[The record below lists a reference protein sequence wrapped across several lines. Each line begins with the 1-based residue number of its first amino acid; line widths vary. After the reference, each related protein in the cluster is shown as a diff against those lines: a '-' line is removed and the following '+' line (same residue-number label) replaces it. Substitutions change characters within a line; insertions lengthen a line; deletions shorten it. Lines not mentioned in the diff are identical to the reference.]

1 MPEITTVSGIKKLP
15 EDLISDLYGN
25 LMTSLN
31 EKEDPEYSRIRN
43 FAYKK
48 FAETGFPDFK
58 HEEYK
63 YTHVTQKIP
72 QKLHFKA
79 EEYNGNGLDRL
90 NTPIPVFENSI
101 IIEFINGVLIT
112 DFNVLKEFGTSVEIK
127 SIDKA
132 AKDNPDLIYGILRQE
147 IELSKDPFVPL
158 NTAFSR
164 EGLFIHIKEN
174 IRTEKD
180 IYLIHHTLPD
190 PNGLFSSNRQIF
202 LAGRNSSSRI
212 AEIFFSG
219 DQASY
224 FDIPFTSI
232 HLEEGAS
239 LSYHKVQL
247 LGKQAVHLNNTQVH
261 QKKDSR
267 LMSFTITLSGSMI
280 RNNLNIRLNESN
292 CESTLYGLFYLS
304 DSDHADNHT
313 VVDHR
318 MPHCLSNEYYKG
330 ILDGNSKGVF
340 NGKIFVQ
347 PNAQKTNAYQSNK
360 NVLVSENASINTKPQ
375 LEIWADDVRCT
386 HGTTTGKLDSEQL
399 FYLRSRGLSEKTAKS
414 LLIHAFANDLV
425 DKMDMAGVKSLV
437 ENKIQERLEQF

>member
-1 MPEITTVSGIKKLP
+1 MSEITTVNGIKKLP
-15 EDLISDLYGN
+15 EDQISDLYGK
-25 LMTSLN
+25 LMTSLK

-43 FAYKK
+43 IAYKK

-58 HEEYK
+58 HEEYR
-63 YTHVTQKIP
+63 YTHIAQRIP
-72 QKLHFKA
+72 QKLHFRA
-79 EEYNGNGLDRL
+79 AQYHGNGRDKIL
-90 NTPIPVFENSI
+90 NPIPVFENSI
-101 IIEFINGVLIT
+101 IIEFINGILIT
-112 DFNVLKEFGTSVEIK
+112 SLQALEENGEVGIK
-127 SIDKA
+127 TIEKA
-132 AKDNPDLIYGILRQE
+132 SKDNPDLIYGILRQE

-174 IRTEKD
+174 RQPGKD
-180 IYLIHHTLPD
+180 IYLIHHTFPD
-190 PNGLFSSNRQIF
+190 SSSIFTSNRHII

-219 DQASY
+219 DQAPC

-232 HLEEGAS
+232 HMEEGAS

-247 LGKQAVHLNNTQVH
+247 LGKQAIHLNNTQVH

-267 LMSFTITLSGSMI
+267 FISFTITLSGNMI

-360 NVLVSENASINTKPQ
+360 NILVSENASINTKPQ

-386 HGTTTGKLDSEQL
+386 HGTTTGKLDREQL

-425 DKMDMAGVKSLV
+425 DKMEMTGVKSLV
-437 ENKIQERLEQF
+437 ENKIRERLEQY